1 MRMRV
6 LRKTAAAAVALVMM
20 LSALSAALPAASA
33 VTKKLTLSATSLSL
47 TVGDTVDLNQYYSDN
62 SASNNVVYSTSN
74 ASVADVRASN
84 GFVTANKSGTA
95 TITATDKVSGHK
107 ASCKVSV
114 SSYYVPTTTSNVTDR
129 WHKGVK
135 GYTDVLGIK
144 YDNLLS
150 WLKNHDNKSSHP
162 DYYIGTPFV
171 MDDHRMPNGDQSS
184 RYATGNYGLPTYTPQ
199 LNCTGFVWHVLQ
211 SVSTKKSLI
220 PAETGWVSLYRDYN
234 ISRYYFTSKSSML
247 KSGLLEKGDIIW
259 QFCTDGEYYGSG
271 YNHIGIYYG
280 DGKTN
285 VFWHSAGKANAIT
298 EVRGCGRPVTFC
310 VVVKAKPYNQIK
322 LNRNTLSLGEKE
334 SYGLVSNDTKNVTW
348 KSSNTKVATVD
359 KNGKVTGVAPG
370 TATVTVSGDK
380 RLSASCTVTVKKAP
394 SSVKLNFSS
403 RTVGIGERYTATE
416 TTDSGSYANAANLK
430 WTSSNSGVASVTKLQ
445 KTNQAVIE
453 AKKVGTAVI
462 TIKTYNGK
470 TASATVTV
478 KKAPTKVNLNATN
491 VTLGIGE
498 EFDFDSSVPDGQAA
512 SVIDYSSSNTKI
524 VTSKISGG
532 VSKGIAKG
540 TAYVTATAYNGV
552 SAKAKVTVKD
562 APSKVTL
569 SVSSATL
576 GVGEKLT
583 VSEKTPDGTYANA
596 VNLSWTSSNPSVA
609 KVKKGS
615 GNKAEISAVGTGTAK
630 ITVKLYNGKTASA
643 DITVKKAPTSM
654 KLSSANL
661 EMGAGEVYTISES
674 TNSGS
679 YASAPTIKWT
689 SSNSNVVSVKKGT
702 GNKAE
707 LTANAE
713 GTAVITASTYN
724 GVVAKATV
732 TVRKAPG
739 AVKLNSTAV
748 ELENGQTF
756 VLVPDLGDNCASA
769 SITYT
774 SGNTRSATVDAKGKI
789 TAVAPGRA
797 VITVKTYNGKTA
809 TCVVTVKEP
818 SDGKTADGVG
828 EAVSAFYPE
837 VSAAT
842 EPVTQPQTQA
852 DTQYEAQAE

>member
-1 MRMRV
+1 MRTSVIKR
-6 LRKTAAAAVALVMM
+6 TAAYVIAVVLT

-62 SASNNVVYSTSN
+62 SASNNVVYSSSN
-74 ASVADVRASN
+74 TSVADVRATN

-114 SSYYVPTTTSNVTDR
+114 SNYYVPTTTSNVTDR

-150 WLKNHDNKSSHP
+150 WLKNHDNKSSNP

-184 RYATGNYGLPTYTPQ
+184 RYATGNYGLPTYSPQ

-211 SVSTKKSLI
+211 SVSSKKSLI
-220 PAETGWVSLYRDYN
+220 PAEVGWVSLYRDYN

-280 DGKTN
+280 NGKTN

-322 LNRNTLSLGEKE
+322 LNRNSLSLGEKE

-370 TATVTVSGDK
+370 TATVTISGDK

-394 SSVKLNFSS
+394 ASVKLNFTS
-403 RTVGIGERYTATE
+403 RTMGIGESYTAVE
-416 TTDSGSYANAANLK
+416 TTNSGSYANAANLK
-430 WTSSNSGVASVTKLQ
+430 WTSSNSKVAAVTKDQ
-445 KTNQAVIE
+445 TTNKAVIA
-453 AKKVGTAVI
+453 AKGVGTAVI

-478 KKAPTKVNLNATN
+478 KKAPTKVNLNAAN

-498 EFDFDSSVPDGQAA
+498 EFDFNSSVPEGQAS

-532 VSKGIAKG
+532 VSKGISKG
-540 TAYVTATAYNGV
+540 TAYVTAKAYNGV

-583 VSEKTPDGTYANA
+583 VSENTPSGTYANA
-596 VNLSWTSSNPSVA
+596 ANLSWTSSNTLVA
-609 KVKKGS
+609 KVIKGS
-615 GNKAEISAVGTGTAK
+615 GNKAEITAVGTGTAK
-630 ITVKLYNGKTASA
+630 ITIKLYNGKTASA
-643 DITVKKAPTSM
+643 NITVKNAPDSM
-654 KLSSANL
+654 KLSASSLNL
-661 EMGAGEVYTISES
+661 GVGEAYTISEY

-679 YASAPTIKWT
+679 YASAPTIKWS
-689 SSNSNVVSVKKGT
+689 SSNTNVVSVTKGSA
-702 GNKAE
+702 NKAE
-707 LTANAE
+707 LTAKAE
-713 GTAVITASTYN
+713 GTAVITATAYN
-724 GVVAKATV
+724 GVTAKATV
-732 TVRKAPG
+732 TVKKAPA
-739 AVKLNSTAV
+739 AVTLNSNAV
-748 ELENGQTF
+748 ELEKDNTF
-756 VLVPDLGDNCASA
+756 KLVPNLGENRASA
-769 SITYT
+769 SLTYT
-774 SGNTRSATVDAKGKI
+774 SGNTRTATVDANGKI

-797 VITVKTYNGKTA
+797 VITVKTFNGKTA
-809 TCVVTVKEP
+809 ACVVTVKEV
-818 SDGKTADGVG
+818 SDNKAQ
-828 EAVSAFYPE
+828 EAVGGE
-837 VSAAT
+837 VPGLTEETTYNAALET
-842 EPVTQPQTQA
+842 LPQAQDETQPETQA
-852 DTQYEAQAE
+852 E